1 MPYNFLLFL
10 FNFLFLAWTRLEIS
24 VLEGRSATM
33 SQHYLVA
40 IASILSMLVFI
51 ALVQL
56 AQTSSAMPLLGVAGG
71 CCNSKALLMVQG
83 RVRGR
88 GTFSGQFR
96 IRVQD
101 LRMEIRCMMQERY
114 R

>member
-1 MPYNFLLFL
+1 MPYNFFLFL

-56 AQTSSAMPLLGVAGG
+56 AQTSSADATAG
-71 CCNSKALLMVQG
+71 
-83 RVRGR
+83 RGR
-88 GTFSGQFR
+88 WLLQLESIADRAGSCARAGYIFRSVSDSGSGFAYGNTMHDAR
-96 IRVQD
+96 
-101 LRMEIRCMMQERY
+101 EI
-114 R
+114 